1 MANPKVLAAI
11 LRKLVR
17 INASVGTPTLN
28 TIAADIA
35 TIDAL
40 VVVADTAQDA
50 AQDIIDAAESGDIG
64 VQIAAIQTQLDAT
77 PK

>member
-1 MANPKVLAAI
+1 MANPEVLEQI
-11 LRKLVR
+11 LHKLTR
-17 INASVGTPTLN
+17 LNAMVGTPTLN
-28 TIAADIA
+28 SIAEDIA